1 MYSNPLVFLVILL
14 LNLAR
19 PVTCT
24 GQSPKWAC
32 NDQERQLFLPGTL
45 RRGEKEIGDLYQPA
59 SCLPVGQPAGMGHTQ
74 LLRAGQ
80 SPGCL
85 QAASPQHQGLS
96 PGLAGL
102 GFAAQ
107 VQWEKKRDGNRAQ
120 IQVHGKQHPFFPGT
134 REHCTQPTHR
144 SLPCSREEVL
154 GLVFYRAWQW
164 LGLRSSRSCG
174 PPHIMHNKHLASC
187 AVICGQTPSLLWPQ
201 SWAKAKG

>member
-24 GQSPKWAC
+24 GQSPSWAC
-32 NDQERQLFLPGTL
+32 NEQERQLFLPGTL
-45 RRGEKEIGDLYQPA
+45 RRGEKEIGGPLPTCQWA
-59 SCLPVGQPAGMGHTQ
+59 SRLAWATLSSSGLARALAACRLHLPSTKG
-74 LLRAGQ
+74 
-80 SPGCL
+80 S
-85 QAASPQHQGLS
+85 HQGWQ
-96 PGLAGL
+96 GL
-102 GFAAQ
+102 GLQ
-107 VQWEKKRDGNRAQ
+107 HRYSGEKKRDGNRAQ